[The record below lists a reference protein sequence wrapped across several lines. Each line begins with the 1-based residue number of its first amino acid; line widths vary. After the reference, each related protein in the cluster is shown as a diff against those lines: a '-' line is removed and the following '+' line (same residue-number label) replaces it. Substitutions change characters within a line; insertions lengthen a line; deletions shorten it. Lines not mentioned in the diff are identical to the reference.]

1 MYLLFGR
8 TNNDCITFFF
18 HFTHDNENMPFP
30 IDGNL
35 WYNTKPLVFH
45 LYLFDDS
52 NRTLKRSRLLDS
64 QCHKNLMISQLRNS
78 SILGNSQIT
87 KVILIFVY

>member
-18 HFTHDNENMPFP
+18 HFTHDNENIPFP

-52 NRTLKRSRLLDS
+52 NRTFIFRRVKQYYGIG
-64 QCHKNLMISQLRNS
+64 QC
-78 SILGNSQIT
+78 
-87 KVILIFVY
+87 